1 MKAKVQRFG
10 LFKAASGLPL
20 YRVSHRVF
28 MFFFSLEEHLLMSL
42 TASISV
48 EEVAISV
55 QKPAKYEAGCRHSIL
70 YCIVVGSRRLMPP
83 DALQPKAY
91 FTNPGL

>member
-55 QKPAKYEAGCRHSIL
+55 KNLQSMKQGVVIA
-70 YCIVVGSRRLMPP
+70 YCTVLW
-83 DALQPKAY
+83 
-91 FTNPGL
+91 